1 MFHVPTEKV
10 ASATD
15 NTLIYHKVQEPERT
29 IDTVPN
35 IVENSLLSIGKSSY
49 ANYVSIFNEDKVNM
63 YDGKDT
69 LITVL
74 NHKILKRWRDT

>member
-1 MFHVPTEKV
+1 MTTRDVVPATEKK
-10 ASATD
+10 
-15 NTLIYHKVQEPERT
+15 LLYHKVREPART

-69 LITVL
+69 VITVS
-74 NHKILKRWRDT
+74 NQKILKRWRDT